1 MRPNVE
7 KVLHD
12 FTLAS
17 IPQTLSNIDGSSQI
31 VARWASASGSCS
43 IQSCSLTLKT
53 WKPVP
58 RKKQSVLW
66 GEWSD
71 QRGTRPEKFIC
82 WACDTRTDLYNILST
97 Y

>member
-31 VARWASASGSCS
+31 VAR
-43 IQSCSLTLKT
+43 
-53 WKPVP
+53 
-58 RKKQSVLW
+58 
-66 GEWSD
+66 
-71 QRGTRPEKFIC
+71 
-82 WACDTRTDLYNILST
+82 
-97 Y
+97 